1 MCVSVSSVSS
11 PLTVS
16 VSPTS
21 ASPGRP
27 MVTVTLPS
35 ASISAAEMYSSPSPM
50 LTVGAAG
57 AVVSMVSS
65 PSAVPVL
72 PASSVATTSTVWALS
87 SSASGQVSDQV
98 PSPLLVASW
107 VAPSM
112 VTSTVASGSS
122 MVPLSSGVV
131 SLVTRS
137 LTVTTGA
144 VVSTVALAVPGS
156 LSLPAASVT
165 VAVTSSVS
173 PSAGAVTWVT
183 TSPAVMCASVNSV
196 SSPLTV
202 SVSPASALVPDRPM
216 VTVTLPSSPIS
227 SAEMYSSPSPM
238 ATIGASGAM
247 VSISNSTASEG
258 AELLSASS
266 AITATAL

>member
-16 VSPTS
+16 VSPAA

-35 ASISAAEMYSSPSPM
+35 SSISAAEMYSSPSPM

-144 VVSTVALAVPGS
+144 VVSIVRSPVAVPVLPASSVATTSTVWALSSSASGQVSDQVPSPLLVASWVAPSMVTSTVASGSSMVPLSSGVVSLVTRSLTVTTGAVVSTVALAVPGS

-165 VAVTSSVS
+165 VAVTSS
-173 PSAGAVTWVT
+173 G
-183 TSPAVMCASVNSV
+183 
-196 SSPLTV
+196 
-202 SVSPASALVPDRPM
+202 
-216 VTVTLPSSPIS
+216 
-227 SAEMYSSPSPM
+227 SPSPGA
-238 ATIGASGAM
+238 AT
-247 VSISNSTASEG
+247 
-258 AELLSASS
+258 
-266 AITATAL
+266 